1 MPNEYQG
8 MSDSPDRLVLSKSD
22 ILAFCDRILTKWG
35 KDAEANALNIIAM
48 NAIKTSVIWTDEQT
62 LKAVW
67 GEITEWLFQL
77 LYENAMAQAEQE
89 GVKWPDMLRQAGQR
103 Q

>member
-1 MPNEYQG
+1 MA
-8 MSDSPDRLVLSKSD
+8 DSPDRLVLGKSD
-22 ILAFCDRILTKWG
+22 ILAFCDRILKKWG
-35 KDAEANALNIIAM
+35 KDAEVNALNIVAM

-89 GVKWPDMLRQAGQR
+89 GVKWPDILRQAGQR
-103 Q
+103 G

>member
-1 MPNEYQG
+1 MA
-8 MSDSPDRLVLSKSD
+8 DSPDRLVLSKSD
-22 ILAFCDRILTKWG
+22 ILAFCDRILKKWG

-48 NAIKTSVIWTDEQT
+48 NAVKTSVIWTDEQT

-67 GEITEWLFQL
+67 GEITEWMYQL
-77 LYENAMAQAEQE
+77 LYENAMTQAEQE
-89 GVKWPDMLRQAGQR
+89 GVKWPDTLRQAGQR

>member
-1 MPNEYQG
+1 

-22 ILAFCDRILTKWG
+22 ILAFCDRILKKWG

-67 GEITEWLFQL
+67 GEITEWMYQL

-89 GVKWPDMLRQAGQR
+89 GVKWPDTLRRAGQGL
-103 Q
+103 

>member
-1 MPNEYQG
+1 MA
-8 MSDSPDRLVLSKSD
+8 DSPDRLVLSKSD
-22 ILAFCDRILTKWG
+22 ILAFCDRILKKWG

-48 NAIKTSVIWTDEQT
+48 NAVKTSVIWTDEQT

-67 GEITEWLFQL
+67 GEITEWMYQL
-77 LYENAMAQAEQE
+77 LYENAMTQAEQE
-89 GVKWPDMLRQAGQR
+89 GVKWPDTLRRAGQR